1 MSQEPPEV
9 EALRRAAVGD
19 RKLLGEVLLSH
30 EKRLLSMVRLR
41 LDRRLQRRVD
51 AADVVQEAFLEALQR
66 IDEYLRDRAVPFFVW
81 LRFITVQR
89 LAAVHRHHLGTL
101 ARDAGR
107 EVSLHAA
114 PLPLASSAVIADRLV
129 GRRTSPTQAAMRA
142 ELKLRLEAV
151 LNGLPEIDRE
161 IVALRHF
168 EHLTN
173 SECAQVLGIQERAA
187 WARYARA
194 LGKLKKALGSPPGCG
209 KEATR

>member
-1 MSQEPPEV
+1 MNPEPPEV
-9 EALRRAAVGD
+9 EALRRAAAGD
-19 RKLLGEVLLSH
+19 RKLLGEALLCH
-30 EKRLLSMVRLR
+30 EKRLLAMVRLR

-51 AADVVQEAFLEALQR
+51 AADVVQEAYMEALQR
-66 IDEYLRDRAVPFFVW
+66 IDEYLADPAVPFFVW

-101 ARDAGR
+101 ARDARR
-107 EVSLHAA
+107 EISLYGA
-114 PLPLASSAVIADRLV
+114 PTPLASSAVIADRLV

-142 ELKLRLEAV
+142 ELKLRLEEV
-151 LNGLPEIDRE
+151 LNALPEIDRE

-173 SECAQVLGIQERAA
+173 SECAQVLGIQDRAA

-194 LGKLKKALGSPPGCG
+194 LGKLRKALGSPPGLG
-209 KEATR
+209 EEVST